1 MILAYRVLTT
11 FLYPFLIILVYFRKF
26 LKKEDPKR
34 FKEKIFTSHFGRAEN
49 SNFRLVWFHAASIGE
64 FKSIIPIIN
73 QLNHVHKNFRFL
85 VTTSTFSSGKIADL
99 ELKKFNNVFHRYC
112 PFDVPFLIDSFLNT
126 WKPNKI
132 FLVEINYR

>member
-34 FKEKIFTSHFGRAEN
+34 FKEKIFTSHFGTAEN

-73 QLNHVHKNFRFL
+73 QLNHVHKNLRFL
-85 VTTSTFSSGKIADL
+85 VTT
-99 ELKKFNNVFHRYC
+99 
-112 PFDVPFLIDSFLNT
+112 
-126 WKPNKI
+126 
-132 FLVEINYR
+132 